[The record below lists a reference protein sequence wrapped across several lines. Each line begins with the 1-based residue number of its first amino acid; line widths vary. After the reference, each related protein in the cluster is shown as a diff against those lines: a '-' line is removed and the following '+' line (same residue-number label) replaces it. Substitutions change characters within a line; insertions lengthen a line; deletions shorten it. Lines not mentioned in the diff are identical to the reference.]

1 MAPGQMGSFGSQAAN
16 THLDKA
22 QFSLG
27 PLHLQTHLVVISP
40 VPRYVT
46 GNDILDVKSP
56 FTTLACGIRAIILA
70 KAKWKL
76 FKLSLPPTK

>member
-56 FTTLACGIRAIILA
+56 LLYLLGLGN
-70 KAKWKL
+70 KSYH
-76 FKLSLPPTK
+76 LSQGQMEAL